1 MYTATFYSF
10 KGGVGRTMALVNVAA
25 ELVRKGRRVLIVD
38 FDLEAPGLDTFRLPQ
53 TPAESGGIVDF
64 VHEYREAGAAPDV
77 AKYLCEAW
85 IPPDGDGQLW
95 IMPSGAHVAGYSTT
109 LANIDWGSLYDRHD
123 GYLLFE
129 DLKEQWRA
137 TINPDYV
144 LIDSRTG
151 HTDTGGICT
160 RQLADSVVVLFFPN
174 AENLRGLTKIVNDI
188 KAEGEGP
195 RKKMVRLHYVMS
207 NVPDIDDEDRILE
220 NIKESFKDRL
230 GLTKDPMIIHRYDS
244 LSLLNQVVFTVDR
257 PRSRLSTEYC
267 ALASEVVRH
276 NPKDRIGALD
286 YIRSVASDVLPV
298 GYGSWP
304 HSGDTADHLEK
315 IEKNHGSDGEV
326 LFRLASCYGDDNAEV
341 LYTRAIEANHR
352 APAVHLARALLRFR
366 NGRKDDA
373 EVDALRVLKCKHASH
388 RELRRAVSLISSKE
402 LMSFMASPDRQAITP
417 SVRYWIAA
425 ARLVHSKEELH
436 VAKNMLQEL
445 VADRELPAEERDR
458 AEQELILVSIGVGAP
473 DEALAIIRGQ
483 QPAVDM
489 MDSQQA
495 FNYGMALWA
504 AKDRV
509 DKGAFER
516 VVELHGSERSR
527 HMGANYL
534 QCMAVAHGMTAR
546 QEEALQFA
554 EQAKQENHASG
565 RPEFSCWRYMKVSAK
580 AFGED
585 TDKILQ
591 MVAGADLLPAFIEH

>member
-64 VHEYREAGAAPDV
+64 VHEYWEAGAAPDV
-77 AKYLCEAW
+77 ANYLTEAW
-85 IPPDGDGQLW
+85 TPPDGDGRLW

-109 LANIDWGSLYDRHD
+109 LASIDWGALYDRHD

-137 TINPDYV
+137 AINPDYV

-160 RQLADSVVVLFFPN
+160 RQLPDSVVVLFFPN
-174 AENLRGLTKIVNDI
+174 AQNLRGLTKIVSDI

-195 RKKMVRLHYVMS
+195 RKKMVQLHYVMS

-220 NIKESFKDRL
+220 DIKELFKGRL
-230 GLTKDPMIIHRYDS
+230 GLAKDPMIIHRYDS

-257 PRSRLSTEYC
+257 PRSRLSTEYR
-267 ALASEVVRH
+267 ALASEITRH

-286 YIRSVASDVLPV
+286 YIHSVVSDVLPV

-304 HSGDTADHLEK
+304 HSSDTADHLDK

-326 LFRLASCYGDDNAEV
+326 LFRLASCYDDEDAEV
-341 LYTRAIEANHR
+341 LYTRAIESNYL

-366 NGRKDDA
+366 NGRKDEA
-373 EVDALRVLKCKHASH
+373 EVDALRVLKSRRASH

-402 LMSFMASPDRQAITP
+402 LTSFMTLPDRRTLTP
-417 SVRYWIAA
+417 AVRYWIAS
-425 ARLVHSKEELH
+425 ARLVNSIEELH
-436 VAKNMLQEL
+436 VARSVLQEL
-445 VADRELPAEERDR
+445 VADQELSAEERDR

-473 DEALAIIRGQ
+473 DEALAIIREQ

-489 MDSQQA
+489 MDVQQA
-495 FNYGMALWA
+495 FNYGMASWA
-504 AKDRV
+504 ATGRV
-509 DKGAFER
+509 DKGAFGR
-516 VVELHGSERSR
+516 VVELHRSERSQ

-546 QEEALQFA
+546 QEEALLFG
-554 EQAKQENHASG
+554 EQANQENRSSG

-591 MVAGADLLPAFIEH
+591 MIAGADLLPAFIET